1 MPAGSA
7 SLLTKPRSNVRSV
20 PQPASS
26 RKASAGLLRDAT
38 PSVRAKSLPEPRGRT
53 PRRGRAD
60 SSSRMSPLTASWI
73 TPSPPSTSTVSYSL
87 ACAAISVASPRRV
100 VSRISQLTT
109 GASPVFRARSTSMA
123 PSRPRPLCAAGFAM
137 TSVLP
142 QVGSMPAVPIFPSP
156 IHLRQRYHGKRGGS
170 TPCCLGLVMGMRWID
185 LRPSSYMSAYRFEAV
200 RETLVQPCYRMP
212 GRPYPRLPCVS
223 AILWAT
229 AMAPVARANDTAAMT
244 KGSCGDTSYTK
255 PAASD
260 PATMPAD
267 LAD

>member
-1 MPAGSA
+1 MAASRPKESVCMNQVPAGSA

-100 VSRISQLTT
+100 VRRISQLTT

-142 QVGSMPAVPIFPSP
+142 QVGSMPAVPIFQKSHTARATIP
-156 IHLRQRYHGKRGGS
+156 LQRGRLHSVLPGFGDGHA
-170 TPCCLGLVMGMRWID
+170 LD
-185 LRPSSYMSAYRFEAV
+185 RPK
-200 RETLVQPCYRMP
+200 
-212 GRPYPRLPCVS
+212 
-223 AILWAT
+223 AILIHERLS
-229 AMAPVARANDTAAMT
+229 V
-244 KGSCGDTSYTK
+244 
-255 PAASD
+255 
-260 PATMPAD
+260 
-267 LAD
+267 